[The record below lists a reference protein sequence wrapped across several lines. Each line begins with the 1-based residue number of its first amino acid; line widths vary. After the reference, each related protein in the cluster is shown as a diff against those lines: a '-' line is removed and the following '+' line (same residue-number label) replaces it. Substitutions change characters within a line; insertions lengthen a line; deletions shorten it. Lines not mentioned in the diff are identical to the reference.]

1 MRLPLLH
8 RRRRAGFTLV
18 ELLAVILI
26 LSILVWALTKGL
38 FDAMGATKVQTTRQL
53 LAKLGAAAE
62 HYQREAAGKYPP
74 SSFEPG
80 QEVGNDGRNVGI
92 EAFVVALFS
101 QKFEAG
107 GLLEDVRDT
116 LVNTDADTS
125 PRQLTDFATREL
137 LEVPD
142 AWGNPVAYI
151 ERTDYTATNRRYLSY
166 DGKTG
171 EQLESAPVPFKN
183 ARTGQFYAAQTFQF
197 ISAGED
203 GQFGTDDDV
212 TAFERED

>member
-1 MRLPLLH
+1 MTFPLL
-8 RRRRAGFTLV
+8 RRNDRAGFTLV

-38 FDAMGATKVQTTRQL
+38 FEAMSTTKLQTTRQQ

-62 HYQREAAGKYPP
+62 HYQRVEGKYPP

-80 QEVGNDGRNVGI
+80 QEVANDGKNVGI
-92 EAFVVALFS
+92 EAFIVALFS
-101 QKFEAG
+101 KKFEAG

-125 PRQLTDFATREL
+125 PRQLTDFGTREL

-151 ERTDYTATNRRYLSY
+151 ERSDYSATNRRYLTV
-166 DGKTG
+166 DAATN
-171 EQLESAPVPFKN
+171 EEVESAPVAYKN
-183 ARTGQFYAAQTFQF
+183 ARTGQYYAATSFQL

-203 GQFGTDDDV
+203 GRFGTDDDI
-212 TAFERED
+212 TTFERDE

>member
-1 MRLPLLH
+1 MRLPQL
-8 RRRRAGFTLV
+8 RRARAGFTLV

-38 FDAMGATKVQTTRQL
+38 FDAMGATKRQTTEQL

-62 HYQREAAGKYPP
+62 HYQREEGKYPP

-101 QKFEAG
+101 NKFEAG

-116 LVNTDADTS
+116 LVNTDADSS

-142 AWGNPVAYI
+142 AWDNPVAYI
-151 ERTDYTATNRRYLSY
+151 ERTDYSATNRRYLTLEA
-166 DGKTG
+166 KTSE
-171 EQLESAPVPFKN
+171 EQESAPVPFKN

-203 GQFGTDDDV
+203 GRFGTDDDV
-212 TAFERED
+212 TTFDRDE

>member
-1 MRLPLLH
+1 MRRSSGSRPH
-8 RRRRAGFTLV
+8 AGFTLV

-38 FDAMGATKVQTTRQL
+38 FEGMGASKNQATRQL
-53 LAKLGAAAE
+53 LATLGAAAE
-62 HYQREAAGKYPP
+62 HYEREFGQFPP

-80 QEVGNDGRNVGI
+80 QEVANDGRNVGI

-101 QKFEAG
+101 RKFEAG
-107 GLLEDVRDT
+107 GLLVDVRDT
-116 LVNTDADTS
+116 LVNTDGDSS
-125 PRQLTDFATREL
+125 PRQLTDFGTREL

-142 AWGNPVAYI
+142 SWGNPIAYV
-151 ERTDYTATNRRYLSY
+151 ERRDYGATNRRYLTY
-166 DGKTG
+166 DNETS
-171 EQLESAPVPFKN
+171 EEHESVPVPYKN
-183 ARTGQFYAAQTFQF
+183 TRTGQFYAAQTFQL

-203 GQFGTDDDV
+203 GRFGTDDDL

>member
-1 MRLPLLH
+1 MKLPLL
-8 RRRRAGFTLV
+8 RRARAGFTLV

-38 FDAMGATKVQTTRQL
+38 FEAAGATKLQTTRQL

-62 HYQREAAGKYPP
+62 HYQREMGKYPP

-80 QEVGNDGRNVGI
+80 QEVANDGRNVGI
-92 EAFVVALFS
+92 EAYVVAMFS
-101 QKFEAG
+101 KKFEAG
-107 GLLEDVRDT
+107 GLLEDVRDS
-116 LVNTDADTS
+116 LVNTDADSS

-142 AWGNPVAYI
+142 SWGNPVAYI
-151 ERTDYTATNRRYLSY
+151 ERSDYTATNRRYLTLDAEAS
-166 DGKTG
+166 
-171 EQLESAPVPFKN
+171 EEVESVPVPYKN

-203 GQFGTDDDV
+203 GRFGTDDDI
-212 TAFERED
+212 TAFERDE

>member
-1 MRLPLLH
+1 MSLLLH
-8 RRRRAGFTLV
+8 RRGRAGFTLV

-38 FDAMGATKVQTTRQL
+38 RDAMGVTKQKSTEQL

-62 HYQREAAGKYPP
+62 HYQRELGKYPP

-80 QEVGNDGRNVGI
+80 QEVANDGRNVGI
-92 EAFVVALFS
+92 EAFVVAMFS
-101 QKFEAG
+101 KKFEAG
-107 GLLEDVRDT
+107 GLLEDVRDA
-116 LVNTDADTS
+116 LVNTDADSS

-151 ERTDYTATNRRYLSY
+151 ERADYAATNRRYLTLDAETS
-166 DGKTG
+166 
-171 EQLESAPVPFKN
+171 EEIESAPAAFKN

-203 GQFGTDDDV
+203 GRFGTEDDL
-212 TAFERED
+212 TTFKRNE

>member
-1 MRLPLLH
+1 MTISLH
-8 RRRRAGFTLV
+8 RRARAGFTLV

-38 FDAMGATKVQTTRQL
+38 FEAMSTTKLQTTRQQ

-62 HYQREAAGKYPP
+62 HYQRELGKYPP
-74 SSFEPG
+74 SSFEAG
-80 QEVGNDGRNVGI
+80 QEVANDGKNVGI
-92 EAFVVALFS
+92 EAFIVALFS
-101 QKFEAG
+101 KKFEAG

-125 PRQLTDFATREL
+125 PRQLTDFGTREL

-151 ERTDYTATNRRYLSY
+151 ERSDYSATNRRYLTV
-166 DGKTG
+166 DAATN
-171 EQLESAPVPFKN
+171 EEVESAPVAYKN
-183 ARTGQFYAAQTFQF
+183 ARTGQYYAAQSFQL

-203 GQFGTDDDV
+203 GRFGTDDDI
-212 TAFERED
+212 TTFERDE

>member
-1 MRLPLLH
+1 MTFPLL
-8 RRRRAGFTLV
+8 RRNDRAGFTLV

-38 FDAMGATKVQTTRQL
+38 FEAMSTTKLQTTRQQ

-62 HYQREAAGKYPP
+62 LYQRELGKYPP

-80 QEVGNDGRNVGI
+80 QEVANDGKNVGI
-92 EAFVVALFS
+92 EAFIVALFS
-101 QKFEAG
+101 KKFEAG

-125 PRQLTDFATREL
+125 PRQLTDFGTREL

-151 ERTDYTATNRRYLSY
+151 ERSDYSATNRRYLTV
-166 DGKTG
+166 DAATN
-171 EQLESAPVPFKN
+171 EEVESAPVAYKN
-183 ARTGQFYAAQTFQF
+183 ARTGQYYSATSFQF

-203 GQFGTDDDV
+203 GRFGTDDDI
-212 TAFERED
+212 TTFERDE

>member
-1 MRLPLLH
+1 MRILLH
-8 RRRRAGFTLV
+8 RRDRAGFTLV

-38 FDAMGATKVQTTRQL
+38 FEAMGTTKLQTTRQL

-62 HYQREAAGKYPP
+62 HYQREQGKYPP

-80 QEVGNDGRNVGI
+80 QEVANDGRNVGI
-92 EAFVVALFS
+92 EAFVVAMFS
-101 QKFEAG
+101 KKFEAG

-116 LVNTDADTS
+116 LVNTDADSS

-142 AWGNPVAYI
+142 AWGNPVAYL
-151 ERTDYTATNRRYLSY
+151 ERTDYTATNRRYLTLEAETSQ
-166 DGKTG
+166 
-171 EQLESAPVPFKN
+171 EVESAPVAFKN
-183 ARTGQFYAAQTFQF
+183 ARTGQFHAAQTFQF

-203 GQFGTDDDV
+203 GRFGTDDDI
-212 TAFERED
+212 TTFERED